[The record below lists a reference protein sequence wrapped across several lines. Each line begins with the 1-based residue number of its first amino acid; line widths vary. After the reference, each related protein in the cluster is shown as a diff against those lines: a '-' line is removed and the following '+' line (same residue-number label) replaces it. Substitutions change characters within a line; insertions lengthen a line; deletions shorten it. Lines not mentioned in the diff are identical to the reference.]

1 MNLTTLYLS
10 CHCNTSENLYQI
22 KTESFNKETKPNS
35 HLLSLWTLSSRSP
48 TIPSLYKLNN
58 QQTYHQRTHE
68 FATLFKSALFMLQ
81 TQFTSPDS
89 RSQFWWDVKQIAQMR
104 VNYSLGLPMPLQE
117 NSGTEG
123 WLSLNLQPP
132 ILSTQPWW
140 PQSKQ
145 LSRARPNQIFQ
156 Y

>member
-1 MNLTTLYLS
+1 MTISYSSWLIHKSNVPW
-10 CHCNTSENLYQI
+10 
-22 KTESFNKETKPNS
+22 TKHGMPQS
-35 HLLSLWTLSSRSP
+35 RYTGLFRLRLLGKRLLLSLWTLSSRSP

-89 RSQFWWDVKQIAQMR
+89 RSQFWWDVKQITQMR

-140 PQSKQ
+140 PQSK
-145 LSRARPNQIFQ
+145 
-156 Y
+156 